1 VRASWFNAPQGSER
15 LYVLEAGER
24 RPDTP
29 TLVLFHG
36 VGEIGTGD
44 YYPVLKELARVRHV
58 LAVDL
63 PGFGRSDP
71 RDDDYGP
78 ERLVSAVRTV
88 VDVCA
93 ARSLEVLGHS
103 SGAAL
108 ALLFAADH
116 EPKVRRIILVDAA
129 GILRPEV
136 LLRGQLH
143 QALTP
148 MRKKVPGASK
158 AVQAVGGALIQAVQ
172 GLVPNAKAI
181 AETGL
186 LGDSPSVRAA
196 TALLDYNFGY
206 AIERVR
212 SPTLILWGEED
223 QVAPPRIAHLL
234 DDRIADSELS
244 FIEKGG
250 HVLMKDQ
257 PKEMAEAAVRFLTE
271 PHTRSESQEP
281 ASRSNQGRA
290 QCKDRDEQTFEGA
303 YDAIDIVNCKKFRLL
318 RVHAKEVRVSGSE
331 GRIDESRLGALHVVD
346 SEVSLT
352 AGEVRGDIA
361 VVAKESKLDIAATR
375 IVGKEVA
382 LRLDEDSEAILSI
395 TRLESPLT
403 NSILHE
409 QIEPEESRDF

>member
-1 VRASWFNAPQGSER
+1 MRASWFNAPQGSER
-15 LYVLEAGER
+15 LYVLEAGKR
-24 RPDTP
+24 REDAP

-44 YYPVLKELARVRHV
+44 YYPVLAELARVRHV

-88 VDVCA
+88 VDVCG
-93 ARSLEVLGHS
+93 ARSLDVLGHS

-116 EPKVRRIILVDAA
+116 EPKVRRIVLVDAA

-148 MRKKVPGASK
+148 MRDKAPGASK

-212 SPTLILWGEED
+212 SPTLILWGEKD

-234 DDRIADSELS
+234 DDRIPQSELL
-244 FIEKGG
+244 FIAEGG

-257 PKEMAEAAVRFLTE
+257 PKPMAEAVVRYLTE
-271 PHTRSESQEP
+271 PLQQSAQSEPQNERS
-281 ASRSNQGRA
+281 QGRGT
-290 QCKDRDEQTFEGA
+290 CKDRDEQTFAGH
-303 YDAIDIVNCKKFRLL
+303 YDSLEIVNCKKFRIH
-318 RVHAKEVRVSGSE
+318 RVHAKEVHIRDSE
-331 GRIDESRLGALHVVD
+331 GRIDESTLGALRLD
-346 SEVSLT
+346 DAEVSIT
-352 AGEVRGDIA
+352 AGEVRGQVAVIA
-361 VVAKESKLDIAATR
+361 QDSKLDIAATR
-375 IVGKEVA
+375 LVGEQVA
-382 LRLDEDSEAILSI
+382 LRLDEDSKAILSI
-395 TRLESPLT
+395 TRVESPLT

-409 QIEPEESRDF
+409 ELAPKDGRDL